1 MQYKK
6 ARMLLPVFI
15 LAALFF
21 SGCATLTEEQSAAGT
36 PSQLEQQI
44 KERDAKISNLQE
56 IIDDQQK
63 QLRQLSDQ
71 LNECNSGSKV
81 SPAKNVSTKN

>member
-1 MQYKK
+1 MEYRKT
-6 ARMLLPVFI
+6 RISSPVFI
-15 LAALFF
+15 LAVFFF
-21 SGCATLTEEQSAAGT
+21 SGCATLTEEQGAVGT
-36 PSQLEQQI
+36 PIQLEQQV

-71 LNECNSGSKV
+71 LNECNSAGKV
-81 SPAKNVSTKN
+81 TPAKTAPTKN

>member
-1 MQYKK
+1 MQYKQ
-6 ARMLLPVFI
+6 ARTLLLVFI

-21 SGCATLTEEQSAAGT
+21 SGCATLTEEQSAVGS
-36 PSQLEQQI
+36 PSQLQQQI
-44 KERDAKISNLQE
+44 KERDTKISSLQE

-71 LNECNSGSKV
+71 LNECNSASKT
-81 SPAKNVSTKN
+81 SPAKTASTKN